1 MNNISVVIPA
11 LNEENNI
18 KKLIDEI
25 NEVINES
32 SYIFEV
38 IFVVGRDEQLTIDKN
53 LDNLHILNRQ
63 DNYFSSALIHG
74 ITYAKNDILITLD
87 SDGSHSFLEIT
98 KHLDYFV
105 KHKLDILIFSR
116 YLDKSRNE
124 ENVLNVI
131 FSKLLNCILGYFS
144 SLKLTD
150 YSNNLR
156 IFKKSVINQDS
167 YQSKHFEFLY
177 EFLIKAKKNFPELRI
192 VEVPTIH
199 LKRGSGRSKKKH
211 VYYLLNYIFLFIK
224 LRLKKL

>member
-131 FSKLLNCILGYFS
+131 FSKLLNS
-144 SLKLTD
+144 
-150 YSNNLR
+150 
-156 IFKKSVINQDS
+156 IN
-167 YQSKHFEFLY
+167 
-177 EFLIKAKKNFPELRI
+177 
-192 VEVPTIH
+192 
-199 LKRGSGRSKKKH
+199 
-211 VYYLLNYIFLFIK
+211 
-224 LRLKKL
+224 

>member
-1 MNNISVVIPA
+1 M
-11 LNEENNI
+11 
-18 KKLIDEI
+18 
-25 NEVINES
+25 
-32 SYIFEV
+32 
-38 IFVVGRDEQLTIDKN
+38 
-53 LDNLHILNRQ
+53 HILNRQ

-105 KHKLDILIFSR
+105 KHNLDILIFSR

-131 FSKLLNCILGYFS
+131 FSKLLNSILGYFS

-156 IFKKSVINQDS
+156 IFKKSVI
-167 YQSKHFEFLY
+167 
-177 EFLIKAKKNFPELRI
+177 IKMITLSSLEI
-192 VEVPTIH
+192 
-199 LKRGSGRSKKKH
+199 
-211 VYYLLNYIFLFIK
+211 IFLVH
-224 LRLKKL
+224 LRNKAYIIALIGMHKTMGCYPDINITLYHIRIHVQ